1 MYFGHLNYLLL
12 ILDNHVSL
20 FCKRRKEE
28 EEEEKS
34 LVQRALALLKRRNE
48 IINHKDLS
56 SFWNKFSSR
65 NDFEQLCQNLIE
77 LMENFEVCFV
87 LEEDKQKP
95 FSEQRSLVPSL
106 LPSSIPSQLE
116 TSWLKSIPYDTVEI
130 NKGFQFNV
138 ILNEM
143 VSRLFVRL
151 HTFMGE
157 KMIWRE
163 GIYFLK
169 GGQQGN
175 QDELK
180 GLLASEYGRK

>member
-1 MYFGHLNYLLL
+1 
-12 ILDNHVSL
+12 
-20 FCKRRKEE
+20 
-28 EEEEKS
+28 
-34 LVQRALALLKRRNE
+34 
-48 IINHKDLS
+48 
-56 SFWNKFSSR
+56 
-65 NDFEQLCQNLIE
+65 
-77 LMENFEVCFV
+77 MENFEVCFV

-116 TSWLKSIPYDTVEI
+116 TSWPKSIPYDTVEI
-130 NKGFQFNV
+130 NKEFQFNV